1 MPYGCLDTKNL
12 SAASHKAL
20 EKALERW
27 QRSMQISR
35 PKTFLVLASH
45 EESSGLELELK
56 EELILRSLTQDEFR
70 TNVIIITAK
79 NEEDLAMKITR
90 NKILSPVQTLI
101 LFAESRHA
109 LSIRPIF
116 KRRFGRALE
125 IKTFKADFEFNH
137 PWISTASSFVW
148 FFRNL
153 ILRMWVGI
161 RKRTGRRLRKR
172 LKSLF
177 WS

>member
-1 MPYGCLDTKNL
+1 
-12 SAASHKAL
+12 
-20 EKALERW
+20 
-27 QRSMQISR
+27 MQISR
-35 PKTFLVLASH
+35 PKTFFVLASH
-45 EESSGLELELK
+45 EESSELELELK
-56 EELILRSLTQDEFR
+56 ENLILRSVTPDEFR
-70 TNVIIITAK
+70 TNVIIIIAK
-79 NEEDLAMKITR
+79 NEEDLAMKIAR
-90 NKILSPVQTLI
+90 NKVLSPIQTLI

-125 IKTFKADFEFNH
+125 MKTFKADFEFNH
-137 PWISTASSFVW
+137 PWISTSSSSVW

-153 ILRMWVGI
+153 ILRMWLGI
-161 RKRTGRRLRKR
+161 RKRTGRGLRKK